1 MQLLVVGGA
10 GYIGGV
16 VAAELARHGHEL
28 TVCDDLSTGN
38 AWAVPAEARFVPV
51 DLTHPEALGRVVAD
65 GYDAVLHFG
74 ALSLAGAS
82 IRDPLEYLRV
92 NVVGTV
98 NLLDAMR
105 RHGVRRLV
113 YSSSAAVYGRPAA
126 VPVPESSLTAPVSP
140 YGAWARTAEE
150 AVRFAAAAGHLDAV
164 GLRYFNVAG
173 ASGALGEWHRPETH
187 LIPLVLQVAAGVRPA
202 LPILGTDYGT
212 ADGTAIRDYVHVVD
226 VARANLAALAATDRP
241 GHAVY
246 NIGTGTGT
254 SVREVVA
261 LAREVTGR
269 KICTV
274 DAPRRHGDPPALV
287 ASIAGARRDLG
298 WVPVRSAGESVA
310 DAWAWML
317 RRVKR
322 ASVERAASGLIG

>member
-1 MQLLVVGGA
+1 MVGGA
-10 GYIGGV
+10 GYIGGA
-16 VAAELARHGHEL
+16 VAAELVQQGHDL
-28 TVCDDLSTGN
+28 TVCDNLSTGN

-51 DLTHPEALGRVVAD
+51 DLTDRQALGRVVAD
-65 GYDAVLHFG
+65 GHEAVLHFG
-74 ALSLAGAS
+74 ALGFAGAS
-82 IRDPLEYLRV
+82 TRDPLEYLRV

-126 VPVPESSLTAPVSP
+126 VPVPESSATAPVSP
-140 YGAWARTAEE
+140 YGDWARTTEE
-150 AVRFAAAAGHLDAV
+150 AVRFAASAGLLDAV

-173 ASGALGEWHRPETH
+173 AAGPLGEWHHPETH

-202 LPILGTDYGT
+202 LPILGTDHDT

-226 VARANLAALAATDRP
+226 VARAILAALAATARP
-241 GHAVY
+241 GHFLY
-246 NIGTGTGT
+246 NIGTETGR

-269 KICTV
+269 EIRTL
-274 DAPRRHGDPPALV
+274 DAPRRPGDPPALV
-287 ASIAGARRDLG
+287 ASIAAARRDLG
-298 WVPVRSAGESVA
+298 WAPARSAVDAVA
-310 DAWAWML
+310 DAWAWMQ
-317 RRVKR
+317 RRIDT
-322 ASVERAASGLIG
+322 AAPGLID